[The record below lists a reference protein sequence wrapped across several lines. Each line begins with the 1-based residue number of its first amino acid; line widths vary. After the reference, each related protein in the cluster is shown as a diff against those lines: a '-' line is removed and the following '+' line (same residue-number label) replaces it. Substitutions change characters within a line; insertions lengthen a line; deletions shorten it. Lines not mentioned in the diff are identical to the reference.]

1 MARDRTAPAG
11 GGDLLI
17 GAAVAEI
24 EGLYT
29 ELLAGRGERDRDHV
43 LADLARAGRRLAS
56 TAHASQNAPRGETR
70 RPRSRR
76 ERRRFLAARGADRWL
91 TFAMGGG
98 RRKRLLRRE
107 AGTGS
112 PSGPRRP
119 RNPSSGKRAS

>member
-17 GAAVAEI
+17 SAAVAEI

-29 ELLAGRGERDRDHV
+29 ELHGGRGERHRDHV
-43 LADLARAGRRLAS
+43 LADLAKAGRRLAS
-56 TAHASQNAPRGETR
+56 AARAAQNAPAGEAA

-98 RRKRLLRRE
+98 GRRRRLLRR
-107 AGTGS
+107 GS
-112 PSGPRRP
+112 
-119 RNPSSGKRAS
+119 RASAPGSRTT